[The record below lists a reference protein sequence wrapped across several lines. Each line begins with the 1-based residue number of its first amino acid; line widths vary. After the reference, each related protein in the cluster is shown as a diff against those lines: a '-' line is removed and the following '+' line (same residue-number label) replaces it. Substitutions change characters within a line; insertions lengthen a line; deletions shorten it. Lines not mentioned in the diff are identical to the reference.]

1 MPVMTVGDLREV
13 LKTQYKDDDVIVVNW
28 WGFEDVVNN
37 LNDIFYDSDFEVT
50 KEEATELWEKINHE
64 VDYVLDDQ
72 SEAVYDAIAE
82 LVNREA

>member
-28 WGFEDVVNN
+28 WGFEDVINN

>member
-13 LKTQYKDDDVIVVNW
+13 LKAQYKDDDVIVVNW
-28 WGFEDVVNN
+28 WGFEDVINN